1 MLPSICL
8 LGSGQQ
14 PEAVLVQG
22 RGGEATRETPLFTVG
37 PSPGHLPARELES
50 ARSGHVF
57 TQGAEGVQ
65 LALDL
70 GGSRNLWGTAALQ
83 SQQGAQGSDTA
94 QEGLPGE
101 RGSQGPRLSPVPSR
115 SDRVSGAA
123 AGGFAGQSELPR
135 VFPRLLSSL
144 GLDTLRFSLG
154 TLGSPGPLPRGSRTL
169 NFSDLFLRAPRHTIS
184 S

>member
-123 AGGFAGQSELPR
+123 AGGSQGSLSCHASVPDCSLHWDWTPFVSRWAHWGHRGLCPEAAGRS
-135 VFPRLLSSL
+135 
-144 GLDTLRFSLG
+144 TLVTCS
-154 TLGSPGPLPRGSRTL
+154 
-169 NFSDLFLRAPRHTIS
+169 
-184 S
+184 